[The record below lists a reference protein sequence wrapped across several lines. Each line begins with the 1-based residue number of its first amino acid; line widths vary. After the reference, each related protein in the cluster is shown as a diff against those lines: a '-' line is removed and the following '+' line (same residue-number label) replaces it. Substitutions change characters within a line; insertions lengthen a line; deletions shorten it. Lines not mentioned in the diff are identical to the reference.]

1 LISYA
6 LQRAADIQTGEAL
19 VNSPGQM
26 AKLRLSVP
34 GPFKR
39 SFASVEVLA
48 LGSRTTLADQHLKP
62 ATTANVTIIVPV
74 GTAFELLGSAVN
86 LFDVQYADPA
96 SNSLRQD
103 VIVQNGRTL
112 RVGLRWKLWSK

>member
-1 LISYA
+1 
-6 LQRAADIQTGEAL
+6 
-19 VNSPGQM
+19 
-26 AKLRLSVP
+26 
-34 GPFKR
+34 
-39 SFASVEVLA
+39 
-48 LGSRTTLADQHLKP
+48 
-62 ATTANVTIIVPV
+62 VPV